1 MKVELRHIKK
11 YFGPVPANNGI
22 SLTIAP
28 NRIHGL
34 LGENGAGKTTLMRI
48 LAGYTDK
55 DDGDIRID
63 GQAVSFSS
71 PREAAAR
78 GIGLLHQDV
87 LDVPAFS
94 ALENFMLGRTPGL
107 RLNRKAFTRIFL
119 KTARDLGFSI
129 RPDDPTVLLTVGER
143 QQVDIVRLLSAGT
156 RLLILDEPTTGLSED
171 QKDVLIAALRKFV
184 SGRGNSVVLV
194 SHKLSD
200 IRQLCDQVTVLRQ
213 GAVIGSQARPFSENQ
228 LLKLMF
234 GKRPAPQRPKPREA
248 GEVVFTASGIRAS
261 GGRAGLFVADFSVR
275 QKEVIGLAGLD
286 GSGQEFFLKA
296 AAGLTPTRVGQ
307 FALRGEDVTGRDY
320 PALRKKG
327 LGYIP
332 SDRLDDGLAPDLTIA
347 DHFLVAEGAP
357 PFARRSARALN
368 RTDTAISDFQIKG
381 WPDTLARSLS
391 GGNQQRLLLA
401 LIPEKTSLLL
411 LDNPTRG
418 LDPESAALVWSR
430 LQTFCD
436 KGGAVV
442 FSSSDLDEL
451 LAMADRIG
459 VFYEGQLAA
468 IFPVEESV
476 LDSLGKV
483 MAGKKM
489 AIGPD
494 TYNRKPL
501 EKG

>member
-1 MKVELRHIKK
+1 MKVELCHIRK
-11 YFGPVPANNGI
+11 YFGPVPASNGV

-48 LAGYTDK
+48 LAGYTGK
-55 DDGDIRID
+55 DGGDIRID
-63 GQAVSFSS
+63 GKAVSFSS
-71 PREAAAR
+71 PRDAAAR

-107 RLNRKAFTRIFL
+107 RLNRKAFSRIFL

-143 QQVDIVRLLSAGT
+143 QQADMVRLLSAGT

-171 QKDVLIAALRKFV
+171 QKDVLIAALQKFV

-213 GAVIGSQARPFSENQ
+213 GAVIGAQDRPFSEDQ
-228 LLKLMF
+228 LLELMF
-234 GKRPAPQRPKPREA
+234 GEGRAPQRRKLRET
-248 GEVVFTASGIRAS
+248 GEIVFSASGIRAS
-261 GGRAGLFVADFSVR
+261 GGRAGLFVADFSVK

-286 GSGQEFFLKA
+286 GSGQELFLKA
-296 AAGLTPTRVGQ
+296 SAGLTPAKAGKFV
-307 FALRGEDVTGRDY
+307 LRGEDVTGRDY
-320 PALRKKG
+320 HALRQKG
-327 LGYIP
+327 VGYIP
-332 SDRLDDGLAPDLTIA
+332 SDRLYDGLAPDLTIA

-357 PFARRSARALN
+357 PFANRSTTALN
-368 RTDTAISDFQIKG
+368 RAAAAIADFQIKG
-381 WPDTLARSLS
+381 RPDTPARFLS

-401 LIPEKTSLLL
+401 LIPEKTALLL

-436 KGGAVV
+436 KGGSVV
-442 FSSSDLDEL
+442 FSSSDLDEML
-451 LAMADRIG
+451 TMADRIG
-459 VFYEGQLAA
+459 VFYEGKLAA

-483 MAGKKM
+483 MSGKNRD
-489 AIGPD
+489 IGPAAFK
-494 TYNRKPL
+494 RKPPQ
-501 EKG
+501 K